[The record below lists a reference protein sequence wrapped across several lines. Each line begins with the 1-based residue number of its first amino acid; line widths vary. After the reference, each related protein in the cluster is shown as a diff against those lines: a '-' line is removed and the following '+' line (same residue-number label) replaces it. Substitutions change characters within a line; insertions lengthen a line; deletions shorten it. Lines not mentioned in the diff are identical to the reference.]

1 MTDGDEKILTE
12 DDMELK
18 IKMQSEIT
26 QKLQMIDQD
35 LTKLLVYLMNLR
47 KNDKLIQVT
56 LGLNDQLVLQ
66 ELVWPEDLK
75 SSKKIEKAGVE
86 IADWLDRFSLQWT
99 NIMTDEQKAEFKRIS
114 AKLLKELFGFV
125 KEAKGANDV

>member
-35 LTKLLVYLMNLR
+35 LTKLLVY
-47 KNDKLIQVT
+47 
-56 LGLNDQLVLQ
+56 
-66 ELVWPEDLK
+66 
-75 SSKKIEKAGVE
+75 SKKIEKAGLE
-86 IADWLDRFSLQWT
+86 IGLQWT